1 MSDLH
6 RDVFAAIHAIT
17 RPITPEQALKTGL
30 EVIGANAANQQQF
43 SNWME
48 QNGAKLCQMLNEVKQ

>member
-6 RDVFAAIHAIT
+6 RDVFAAIHAVP
-17 RPITPEQALKTGL
+17 RPITPEQALKAGMD
-30 EVIGANAANQQQF
+30 VIGVNTGNQQQF
-43 SNWME
+43 ASWME